1 MSIVVNGSELVS
13 PSSMANSRDGGQKQE
28 ISAEER
34 SMVLALSHVTP
45 QQAEALRALA
55 AGKPLNDAA
64 AAEGVDRGTLYRWR
78 TQDHDFVAALN
89 AWRWEM
95 QTHTRDRMLALADE
109 ALAAV
114 QASIKHGDARLGL
127 RLLKDLNCSGVGRTR
142 PHDPMELV
150 QQVYGPEACSP

>member
-1 MSIVVNGSELVS
+1 MVPQLGPLGSDSVRALRAGRERGERSFEALCMSIVVNGGELVS
-13 PSSMANSRDGGQKQE
+13 QANMTAGPEGGRQQE

-45 QQAEALRALA
+45 QQAAALRVLA

-64 AAEGVDRGTLYRWR
+64 AAAGVDRGTLYRWR
-78 TQDHDFVAALN
+78 TQDHDFIAALN

-114 QASIKHGDARLGL
+114 QAGIKHGDARLGL
-127 RLLKDLNCSGVGRTR
+127 R
-142 PHDPMELV
+142 
-150 QQVYGPEACSP
+150 